1 MQQGESLWPP
11 TLGKINVLPPV
22 QILAEQAQHF
32 NSMMQNVLVA
42 KVTSYQEAK
51 YAPGS
56 VGNNVIGSVH
66 VGNELR
72 YRLQVHVPSLK
83 YVLDVLTLIPHST
96 VKPYPVTLQ
105 DTIRDKAFTKLRDQ
119 ESLIGTLREILSS
132 QELNE
137 TISSL
142 LSQIKYLSRAES

>member
-1 MQQGESLWPP
+1 MTKLLVPRS
-11 TLGKINVLPPV
+11 
-22 QILAEQAQHF
+22 LAEQAEHF

-42 KVTSYQEAK
+42 KVTSYQESK
-51 YAPGS
+51 YAPGA
-56 VGNNVIGSVH
+56 VGNIISSVH

-83 YVLDVLTLIPHST
+83 YVLEVLSMIPQTT

-105 DTIRDKAFTKLRDQ
+105 DTIRGKEFTKLRDQ
-119 ESLIGTLREILSS
+119 ESLISTLREILNS

-142 LSQIKYLSRAES
+142 LSQIKYLSRGES